1 MTEVPATPIRAAATH
16 FLRGD
21 TSVVDFTYAF
31 RAAVNEVIADRA
43 LDGVE
48 IDLLNLLE
56 RWEQAGWTDRLD
68 VVDELRSTIRDF
80 AVAAD

>member
-1 MTEVPATPIRAAATH
+1 VTDVPAEPIRTVALD

-31 RAAVNEVIADRA
+31 RAAINEVTVDRP

-48 IDLLNLLE
+48 LDLFYLLE
-56 RWEQAGWTDRLD
+56 RWEEAGWAERPA
-68 VVDELRSTIRDF
+68 VVDELRSAIRRF
-80 AVAAD
+80 ADGG